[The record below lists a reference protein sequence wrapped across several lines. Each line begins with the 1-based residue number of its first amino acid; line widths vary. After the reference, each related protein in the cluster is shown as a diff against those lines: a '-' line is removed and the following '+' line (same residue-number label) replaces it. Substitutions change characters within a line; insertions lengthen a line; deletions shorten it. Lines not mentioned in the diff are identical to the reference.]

1 MKMASGLLDYPD
13 IIDSIFLEI
22 CMSMIDWNEY
32 HAQLQRRIVEIGR
45 TSPDIIRG
53 YRTLSNA
60 GSNAD
65 LLGPK
70 VRELIA
76 LAVAVTARCDGC
88 IVTHTDAALKHGA
101 TKEEIVEALG
111 VAITVNAGAALIYS
125 GRVLDAVEAKS
136 SSAIE

>member
-45 TSPDIIRG
+45 TSPDIMRG
-53 YRTLSNA
+53 YRTISNA

>member
-1 MKMASGLLDYPD
+1 MT
-13 IIDSIFLEI
+13 
-22 CMSMIDWNEY
+22 MIDWNEY
-32 HAQLQRRIVEIGR
+32 QAQVQRRIAEIGR
-45 TSPDIIRG
+45 TSPDIVRG
-53 YRTLSNA
+53 YRTTSNA
-60 GSNAD
+60 GNNAD

-88 IVTHTDAALKHGA
+88 IVVHTDAALKHGA

-125 GRVLDAVEAKS
+125 GRVLDAAEAKTAPQDDS
-136 SSAIE
+136 PEG

>member
-1 MKMASGLLDYPD
+1 
-13 IIDSIFLEI
+13 
-22 CMSMIDWNEY
+22 MSMIDWNEY

-45 TSPDIIRG
+45 TSPDIMRG

-125 GRVLDAVEAKS
+125 GRVMDAVEAKS